1 MGPTLIVRRRFEFEA
16 AHRLPDHP
24 GKCKEL
30 HGHSYKLFV
39 KVERPIEES
48 SGMVIDFSDLK
59 VQVSELVVSRL
70 DHIYV
75 NDVIDNPTAE
85 RMALWIWAELK
96 PQLAGLVEIELQE
109 TSNCSVI
116 YRGE

>member
-1 MGPTLIVRRRFEFEA
+1 MDQTVIVRRRFEFEA

-24 GKCKEL
+24 GKCREL

-39 KVERPIEES
+39 KVDRAVDRA

-59 VQVSELVVSRL
+59 GIVSECVVSRL

-75 NDVIDNPTAE
+75 NDLIDNPTAE
-85 RMALWIWAELK
+85 RMAQWIWSELQ
-96 PQLAGLVEIELQE
+96 PQLSGLTEIELQE

>member
-1 MGPTLIVRRRFEFEA
+1 MIVRRRFEFEA
-16 AHRLPDHP
+16 AHKLPNHP
-24 GKCKEL
+24 GKCREL

-39 KVERPIEES
+39 KVERAVDES

-59 VQVSELVVSRL
+59 AIVKESVVSRL
-70 DHIYV
+70 DHVYV
-75 NDVIDNPTAE
+75 NDLIDNPTAE
-85 RMALWIWAELK
+85 RMVQWIWNELT
-96 PQLAGLVEIELQE
+96 PLLSGLEEIELQE

>member
-1 MGPTLIVRRRFEFEA
+1 MIVRRRFEFEA
-16 AHRLPDHP
+16 AHRLPNHS

-39 KVERPIEES
+39 KVERAVDEA

-59 VQVSELVVSRL
+59 TIVAAAVVARL
-70 DHIYV
+70 DHVYV
-75 NDVIDNPTAE
+75 NDLIDNPTAE
-85 RMALWIWAELK
+85 RMALWVWTELK
-96 PQLAGLVEIELQE
+96 PRLSGLLEIELQE